1 MLEIDGGSY
10 RSVTSLRKLRKE
22 TRVYRVRKGEFRKP
36 QDSLYVKGFG
46 PSDITGEENYVDLVV
61 GEEEV
66 EKVFR
71 NYLHK
76 VKNLGITSGIV
87 VGADSHQ
94 AYLWNVFRE
103 DFSLEKV
110 RDERYSRLN
119 KINYDLAKRFSRHP
133 NAIHMAYLNPSDL
146 ARHFEVCKAR
156 NIDLQVITF

>member
-36 QDSLYVKGFG
+36 QDSLYAKGFG
-46 PSDITGEENYVDLVV
+46 SLDITGEENYVDLVV
-61 GEEEV
+61 GETAA
-66 EKVFR
+66 EKILR
-71 NYLHK
+71 NYVHQ

-103 DFSLEKV
+103 DFSLEKA
-110 RDERYSRLN
+110 RDKRYGRLN
-119 KINYDLAKRFSRHP
+119 MINYDLAKHLSRHP
-133 NAIHMAYLNPSDL
+133 NAIYMAYLNPSDL
-146 ARHFEVCKAR
+146 ARHLETCKAR